1 MKKLVFFVLLS
12 VLITSFS
19 FAQDKADT
27 EKEKTAIKQA
37 ALNYIEGWY
46 ERSAERMEKAL
57 HPELAKR
64 TVHVDKKSGRYRLD
78 QMSAMT
84 LVQITRKG
92 YGKNTPKNEQ
102 QKDVTILD
110 IYGNT
115 ASVKIIAKDWID
127 YLHLVKWNGE
137 WKIINVLWEMK
148 KRDKNN

>member
-1 MKKLVFFVLLS
+1 MKKLLLLILLT

-19 FAQDKADT
+19 FAHEKADI
-27 EKEKTAIKQA
+27 EKEKAAIKQA

-46 ERSAERMEKAL
+46 EGNADRMERAL

-64 TVHVDKKSGRYRLD
+64 TIKIDKKSGRYHLD

-92 YGKNTPKNEQ
+92 YGKNTPKEEQ

-110 IYGNT
+110 IYENT
-115 ASVKIIAKDWID
+115 ACAKIIAKDWID
-127 YLHLVKWNGE
+127 YLHLVKWNDE
-137 WKIINVLWEMK
+137 WKIINVLWELK
-148 KRDKNN
+148 KRDKK